1 MICMYLPAIKHDSPM
16 GTADFPAD
24 AREEI
29 LATLEAA
36 PLLGLVPR
44 GQLHAWLA
52 SLQETGMTEE
62 MVHLLEEG
70 LSVAWVR
77 CSAEFVPMSV
87 KKSRICDGEY

>member
-1 MICMYLPAIKHDSPM
+1 M
-16 GTADFPAD
+16 
-24 AREEI
+24 
-29 LATLEAA
+29 ATLEAA

-70 LSVAWVR
+70 LSVAWRRRSGVR
-77 CSAEFVPMSV
+77 FNMIQQFLDV
-87 KKSRICDGEY
+87 KLRTCDGEYVEFQ